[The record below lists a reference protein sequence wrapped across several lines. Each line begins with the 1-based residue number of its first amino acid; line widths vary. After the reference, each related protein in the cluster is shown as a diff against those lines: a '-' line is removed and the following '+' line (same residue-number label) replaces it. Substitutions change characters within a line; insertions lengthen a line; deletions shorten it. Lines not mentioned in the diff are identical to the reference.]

1 MDLIGMFKNL
11 ENALDAASLRQ
22 QVIADNIANAGTPNF
37 KSQGVAFEDE
47 LKKAMDSKDSEEEFF
62 GDMRAVSLDEGDD
75 DGFQI
80 GGTKPE
86 SVRGRVFNTGQKADM
101 NKEMVNL
108 AQNQIHYNMLA
119 DKLGGFMGA
128 VQMVIDNTG
137 K

>member
-11 ENALDAASLRQ
+11 ENAMDAASMRQ
-22 QVIADNIANAGTPNF
+22 QVIANNIANASSPNF
-37 KSQGVAFEDE
+37 SSQGVAFENE
-47 LKKAMDSKDSEEEFF
+47 LKKAMDAKDSEEEFF
-62 GDMRAVSLDEGDD
+62 GDLRAVSMDEAD
-75 DGFQI
+75 DGNFMI
-80 GGTKPE
+80 GSTRPE
-86 SVRGRVFNTGQKADM
+86 DVRGKVFNTGQKVDV

-128 VQMVIDNTG
+128 VTMIIDSTG

>member
-1 MDLIGMFKNL
+1 MDIIGMFKNL

-22 QVIADNIANAGTPNF
+22 QVIADNIANASSPNF

-47 LKKAMDSKDSEEEFF
+47 LKKAMDAKGGEEKFF
-62 GDMRAVSLDEGDD
+62 GDLRAVSLDEGDD
-75 DGFQI
+75 GGFVI
-80 GGTKPE
+80 GSTRPDQ
-86 SVRGRVFNTGQKADM
+86 VRGKVFNTGQKVDM

-128 VQMVIDNTG
+128 VNSVIDATG
-137 K
+137 R

>member
-22 QVIADNIANAGTPNF
+22 QVIANNIANASAPGF
-37 KSQGVAFEDE
+37 QSQGVAFEDE
-47 LKKAMDSKDSEEEFF
+47 LKKAMDDKDASE
-62 GDMRAVSLDEGDD
+62 GLGGMRAVSLDEEDGD
-75 DGFQI
+75 FRI
-80 GGTKPE
+80 GGNRPE
-86 SVRGRVFNTGQKADM
+86 DVRAKVFNTGQNADM

-108 AQNQIHYNMLA
+108 SKNQIHYNMLA